1 MVDKNWVYVL
11 DDASLSEG
19 GMSPVYPKGIN
30 ILLARVNGEVYAL
43 DGKCAHM
50 GCPLFCGSIEGTIL
64 TCPCHDW
71 RFDIKT
77 GKFLDA
83 AELRL
88 KVYPVRVEDGRMF
101 VKITAATEAS

>member
-11 DDASLSEG
+11 DDANLPEG
-19 GMSPVYPKGIN
+19 GMSPTYPKGIN
-30 ILLARVNGEVYAL
+30 ILLARVNGTVYAL

-50 GCPLFCGSIEGTIL
+50 GCPLFCGDLSGTIL

-71 RFDIKT
+71 RFDIKN

-83 AELRL
+83 DELQLR
-88 KVYPVRVEDGRMF
+88 VYPARVEDGRISVEM
-101 VKITAATEAS
+101 TTSTEAL